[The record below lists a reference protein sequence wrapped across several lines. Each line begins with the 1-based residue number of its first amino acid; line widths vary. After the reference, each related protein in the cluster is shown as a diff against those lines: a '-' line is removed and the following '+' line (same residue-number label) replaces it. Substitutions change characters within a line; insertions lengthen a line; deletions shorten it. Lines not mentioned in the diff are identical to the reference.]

1 MLIVEG
7 ADLVGKTTL
16 CEELMRRLPGWCY
29 AHLGPEANHAEWH
42 SYWGYRRR
50 ASRRVVQDRFHMSQ
64 VAYAWARREE
74 PAVTPY
80 KYALVDAFLREI
92 GGFTVVITASL
103 ALLEDR
109 FVRAELYALAT
120 IARANNAFMG
130 FGRASHECYERADVD
145 LHIHCTPD
153 SPWVEGVL
161 VDFIIDR
168 YTRRQ
173 AELDELIRAP
183 TPYVTL

>member
-92 GGFTVVITASL
+92 GGFTVVVTAERD
-103 ALLEDR
+103 LLSSR
-109 FVRAELYALAT
+109 YTRPELYDLDK
-120 IARANNAFMG
+120 ILRANNAFMG

-145 LHIHCTPD
+145 LHVHCTPKN
-153 SPWVEGVL
+153 PWVMSEQ
-161 VDFIIDR
+161 VDFILDR
-168 YTRRQ
+168 YMRRQ
-173 AELDELIRAP
+173 DELDELIRAAA
-183 TPYVTL
+183 PYVTL